1 MVEPLEQIFASCKV
15 ERKELIPLLQEIQE
29 KLGYLSDDAMKA
41 AAEFLHIP
49 PSAVYGVATFY
60 NQFRFVPAGKHPLKI
75 CLGTACHIQ
84 GSKLIMEAMERELD
98 IKAGNV
104 TPDHEFSLDRVACV
118 GCCALAPVI
127 IDKKTVYPRM
137 TPFKVEEVLA
147 LLKEENAHG
156 RLPTNEP

>member
-1 MVEPLEQIFASCKV
+1 MAEPLERIFASCKG
-15 ERKELIPLLQEIQE
+15 ERRELITLLQKVQE
-29 KLGYLSDDAMKA
+29 EMGYLSDDAMKA
-41 AAEFLHIP
+41 IAAFLHIP

-60 NQFRFVPAGKHPLKI
+60 NQFRFVPAGKHPLKV

-84 GSKLIMEAMERELD
+84 GGKLIMEAMERELD
-98 IKAGNV
+98 IKVGNV

-118 GCCALAPVI
+118 GCCALAPVM

-147 LLKEENAHG
+147 LLKEEKSVNQG
-156 RLPTNEP
+156 DF